1 MHKKSYTQIYAYLL
15 NYESLNW
22 ERIKNSPSYKISIRI
37 AFTRCLLEMWGVI
50 FRTTDCL
57 VFSRQFVLS
66 WRHFSRAS
74 NLGRGQWVA
83 LVQWEAAASTPA
95 INHGSD
101 RYLTADDGCPCIVN
115 GALISAPPPTLKGG
129 AFIQPSGSSIMDGFS
144 KP

>member
-1 MHKKSYTQIYAYLL
+1 MNPLIVTALKIVPAIKFQLGLRSLDVYQKCGVSYLGL
-15 NYESLNW
+15 
-22 ERIKNSPSYKISIRI
+22 PI
-37 AFTRCLLEMWGVI
+37 ALFFTPVCSFLATFFG
-50 FRTTDCL
+50 
-57 VFSRQFVLS
+57 
-66 WRHFSRAS
+66 AS